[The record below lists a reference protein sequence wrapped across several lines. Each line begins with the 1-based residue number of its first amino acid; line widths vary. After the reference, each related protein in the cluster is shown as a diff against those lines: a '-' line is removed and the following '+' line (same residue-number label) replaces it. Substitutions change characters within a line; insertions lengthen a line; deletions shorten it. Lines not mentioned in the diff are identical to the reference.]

1 MQVPPTLVT
10 YTPGEDEER
19 QAVSSPILPFRT
31 FTFGESLVAKVGG
44 ACAFCLL
51 PVSFPAVLDG
61 SRGACGWCLAPAWVA
76 AGQCHVRLALGCTR

>member
-1 MQVPPTLVT
+1 MAAKEAGFVQVPPTLVT

-61 SRGACGWCLAPAWVA
+61 SRGACGWCQPGL
-76 AGQCHVRLALGCTR
+76 RLASATCG